1 MPCILCHICHVLCPM
16 IWFLCVV
23 TFPYLLYY
31 FPVLCPICCVPC
43 HANNA
48 MHHISCILF
57 FISHVVCPMS
67 YTPYPW
73 YHIWCPMFCDQYPVS
88 CFLLNIICLKPVFH
102 VLCPKSC
109 SPCPLYPYCVYCVQY
124 SVKHVL
130 YPILYVLCP
139 VSFVLY
145 IMFPISCVLSLSSKF
160 QPCISSN
167 S

>member
-48 MHHISCILF
+48 LRHISGILF
-57 FISHVVCPMS
+57 CKSHVVCPMS

-73 YHIWCPMFCDQYPVS
+73 YHIWCPMFCGQYPVS

-109 SPCPLYPYCVYCVQY
+109 SPCPLYPLLCLLC
-124 SVKHVL
+124 
-130 YPILYVLCP
+130 PIFGETCPISYIICIMPCVLCP
-139 VSFVLY
+139 VYHVAY
-145 IMFPISCVLSLSSKF
+145 ILCPMFKF
-160 QPCISSN
+160 
-167 S
+167 